1 MSVDLPIFVNP
12 SAGSSNKRD
21 ELEELF
27 RQSGARVQLFE
38 ASGSELRAHVKRFV
52 EAGAPAVGIA
62 GGDGTIST
70 AADVLVDTD
79 TALLPIPL
87 GTFNHFAKR
96 YGNLSVEAAVHAWQQ
111 MSPHPIHVG
120 SVNGDIF
127 VNNASCGF
135 YPRAVRLR
143 TGLEHV
149 MPRTAAMWLAGGHVL
164 LRLRLLEVQLDANA
178 QQRSLRTPAL
188 WVGIGVNSL
197 RLSAPGDAPIPH
209 PVLELVSG
217 RADTRLQVLR
227 LAFRLFRHL
236 KKGLEPRDEKL
247 EVLRARHFTLNSHKP
262 IDIALDGEPRKL
274 RGPLE
279 FSIRENALKV
289 LGLITPA
296 H

>member
-1 MSVDLPIFVNP
+1 MTVDLPIFVNP

-21 ELEELF
+21 ELEDLF
-27 RQSGARVQLFE
+27 RQNGARIQVFE
-38 ASGSELRAHVKRFV
+38 AGGSELQAKIRRFV

-70 AADVLVDTD
+70 AANVLADTN

-120 SVNGDIF
+120 SVNDHVF

-143 TGLEHV
+143 TKLEKV
-149 MPRTAAMWLAGGHVL
+149 MPRVPAMWLAGMNVL
-164 LRLRLLEVQLDANA
+164 LRLRLLEVQMDARE
-178 QQRSLRTPAL
+178 QQRVLRTPAL
-188 WVGIGVNSL
+188 WVGIGINSL

-217 RADTRLQVLR
+217 HAHTRVR
-227 LAFRLFRHL
+227 VVTLAFRLFRHL
-236 KKGLEPRDEKL
+236 KQGLEPKDAKL
-247 EVLRARHFTLNSHKP
+247 EVLRAPRFTLNSRKP
-262 IDIALDGEPRKL
+262 IDIALDGEPLKL

-289 LGLITPA
+289 LGLIAPA